1 MKNFGKELS
10 LICYCKSLYCLFLSS
25 DVEADNTP
33 AFDAVLK
40 ADKKRL
46 ALLEEVCLF

>member
-1 MKNFGKELS
+1 MFF
-10 LICYCKSLYCLFLSS
+10 CA

-46 ALLEEVCLF
+46 ALLEEVSLLNFYIIHPLLLALINPYER